1 MRSLALTPLL
11 VLTFT
16 FSAAGAEK
24 YTGPVPPKADMLY
37 LLHAANLLE
46 TEAKEAR
53 EEKKGDNVTAII
65 PGESSPVKT
74 PLAEP
79 IFLLKSEK
87 LQPNKI
93 AAYPLEVKGGN
104 REVVVAH
111 RRQKNV
117 AKPIYLDIT
126 RVDEGIYRIEV
137 DEELPNGEY
146 TLSPEGS
153 NQTFSFQIY

>member
-1 MRSLALTPLL
+1 
-11 VLTFT
+11 
-16 FSAAGAEK
+16 E
-24 YTGPVPPKADMLY
+24 
-37 LLHAANLLE
+37 
-46 TEAKEAR
+46 
-53 EEKKGDNVTAII
+53 NVTAII

-87 LQPNKI
+87 LQPDKI
-93 AAYPLEVKGGN
+93 AAYALEVKDGH
-104 REVVVAH
+104 REVVVSH
-111 RRQKNV
+111 RKQKKA
-117 AKPIYLDIT
+117 AKPIYLDIS
-126 RVDEGIYRIEV
+126 RLDEGLYRIEV